1 MGILVVKIK
10 AFLGKLQNYYE
21 NKLSKNFL
29 KLKMNNDYKVKDIS
43 LAEFGRQEILLAQD
57 EMPALMKLREKY
69 RDEQPLGGAK
79 ILGCIHMTVQT
90 AVLIETLIDLGA
102 EVRWSSCNI
111 FSTQDHAAAALA
123 VKGIPV
129 FAWKGETEE
138 EYEWCLDQTIKKDG
152 KLWDANM
159 ILDDG
164 GDLTVKIHNEYPE
177 MLESIHGISEETTTG
192 VKRLQEMLHKGELK
206 VPAIN
211 VNDSITKSKNDNKYG
226 CRHGLDDAIK
236 RGTDMLLSGK
246 KALVIGYGDV
256 GKGSADSLL
265 QQKMIVDVTEVDPIC
280 AMQACFDG
288 FSVVSAYQDG
298 DVGDKGENL
307 DTNLLK
313 KYDLVVTTTGNIN
326 VLDRYMLDAL
336 KSGCVVCNIGHFDNE
351 IDVKHLKTFDWYEIK
366 PGVHKVIRSEKD
378 YLILLGEGRLVN
390 LALATGHPSR
400 VMDGSFCN
408 QVLAQMMLYSE
419 KFAHKPANEK
429 KLYVKVLPKK
439 LDEEVASL
447 MVSGFGGTLTKLTK
461 QQQKYISVDEKGPFK
476 DDSYSY

>member
-1 MGILVVKIK
+1 MSD
-10 AFLGKLQNYYE
+10 F
-21 NKLSKNFL
+21 
-29 KLKMNNDYKVKDIS
+29 KVKDIA
-43 LAEFGRQEILLAQD
+43 LAEFGRQEIHLAED
-57 EMPALMKLREKY
+57 EMPALMQLRDKY
-69 RDEQPLGGAK
+69 FDEQPLKGAK
-79 ILGCIHMTVQT
+79 IIGCIHMTIQT
-90 AVLIETLIDLGA
+90 AVLIETLIKLGA

-111 FSTQDHAAAALA
+111 FSTQDHAAAAIA
-123 VKGIPV
+123 ASGVSV
-129 FAWKGETEE
+129 FAWKGETED
-138 EYEWCLDQTIKKDG
+138 EYEWCLDQSIMKDG
-152 KLWDANM
+152 KPWDANM

-164 GDLTVKIHNEYPE
+164 GDLTLKIHKEYPE
-177 MLESIHGISEETTTG
+177 MLKKIHGISEETTTG
-192 VKRLQEMLHKGELK
+192 VKRLKEMLTNGELK

-256 GKGSADSLL
+256 GKGSADSLM
-265 QQKMIVDVTEVDPIC
+265 QQKMIVEVTEVDPIC

-288 FSVVSAYQDG
+288 FNVVSPYINGNVTDNG
-298 DVGDKGENL
+298 LNVDK
-307 DTNLLK
+307 NLLR

-326 VLDRYMLDAL
+326 VLDRYMLDEL

-351 IDVKHLKTFDWYEIK
+351 IDLNYLKKFKWYKVKD
-366 PGVHKVIRSEKD
+366 GVHKIYKTKKD

-408 QVLAQMMLYSE
+408 QVLAQIMLYKE
-419 KFAHKPANEK
+419 RFAEK
-429 KLYVKVLPKK
+429 KQGDKEVYVKVLPKK

-447 MVSGFGGTLTKLTK
+447 MVKGFGGTITKLTEE
-461 QQQKYISVDEKGPFK
+461 QQDYISVDKDGPFK
-476 DDSYSY
+476 SDHYTY